1 MTPYELADLAQSAF
15 GNGLSN
21 FAVLLSIVSGYL
33 ITAYLI
39 GAKLTKIQVTILTTV
54 FLLVMGLLVW
64 SMTAYTYWG
73 SFYSQLA
80 RSESTGADLFR
91 PGIWTTGVVAILNL
105 FTIVMCLL
113 FMWNVRHP
121 KK

>member
-15 GNGLSN
+15 GNGLST

-33 ITAYLI
+33 ITAYLV
-39 GAKLTKIQVTILTTV
+39 GAKLSKFQVTILTTV
-54 FLLVMGLLVW
+54 FLLVMGLLAW
-64 SMTAYTYWG
+64 SMSAYTYWG
-73 SFYSQLA
+73 SFYSALA
-80 RSESTGADLFR
+80 RNESTGMDLFR
-91 PGIWTTGVVAILNL
+91 PGVWTSAAVAIINL

>member
-15 GNGLSN
+15 ENSLSS

-39 GAKLTKIQVTILTTV
+39 GAKLSKFQVTILTTV
-54 FLLVMGLLVW
+54 FLMVMGLLAW
-64 SMTAYTYWG
+64 SMSAYTYWG
-73 SFYSQLA
+73 SFYAALA
-80 RSESTGADLFR
+80 RNASTGADYFR
-91 PGIWTTGVVAILNL
+91 PGIWTTGAVAVMNL

-121 KK
+121 KQ